1 MALLFKVGKYVIG
14 FYLGQSNISD
24 VYGAAALVVI
34 LLSWV
39 YYSSMILYLGA
50 EFRKVYAMEFGE
62 GVKSASSTE
71 LIKQTEIE
79 ATQKNVDTIEK

>member
-1 MALLFKVGKYVIG
+1 MVGKYVSG

-24 VYGAAALVVI
+24 VYVAAALVVI
-34 LLSWV
+34 LLYWV

-50 EFRKVYAMEFGE
+50 ELTKVYAIDFGE
-62 GVKSASSTE
+62 GIEPASCTE

-79 ATQKNVDTIEK
+79 ATQKNVDTIAK

>member
-1 MALLFKVGKYVIG
+1 
-14 FYLGQSNISD
+14 
-24 VYGAAALVVI
+24 
-34 LLSWV
+34 
-39 YYSSMILYLGA
+39 MILYLGA

-62 GVKSASSTE
+62 GVKSASCTE